1 MTVLLI
7 SSFCAVWNPLIP
19 SSLPKPLSPSQR
31 LRELSISASL
41 THILLLH
48 HPETV
53 THNQRDLSAPC
64 SSFERSWNKLI
75 SPHLLRTSVLRFLHS
90 NLLIV
95 DATRWHDYVGN
106 AVLMSTMNTA
116 TDPFLVTEWH
126 LSWGGGGGLSCK
138 STRSIRTILGMRINT
153 GMTADCLGVTGHYC

>member
-1 MTVLLI
+1 MTVVLI
-7 SSFCAVWNPLIP
+7 SSLCTVWNPLIGM
-19 SSLPKPLSPSQR
+19 SLLKSLSPSQR
-31 LRELSISASL
+31 LRALSISASL

-53 THNQRDLSAPC
+53 THNLRDLSAPC

-95 DATRWHDYVGN
+95 DVTCWHDYVGN
-106 AVLMSTMNTA
+106 AILMWTTTHSNRLIPCRRTA
-116 TDPFLVTEWH
+116 PFI
-126 LSWGGGGGLSCK
+126 GGGA
-138 STRSIRTILGMRINT
+138 RWGMSER
-153 GMTADCLGVTGHYC
+153 